1 MVEWRRNLTG
11 CTEGGGFINRAEP
24 ENWCVHSFEGGFAT
38 CGSYVDVTAG
48 LLEENETSIRDVR
61 ACVACAALPDGH
73 TMVVL
78 QWARAI
84 HRCHLVSSMA
94 LNYMMPNDVFNG
106 FKRDYHAQDNWLT
119 IDGLISLIGVCC
131 GKPEVRPLDYRKIDL
146 AHISYNPHIFHSDV
160 YKKRGFLRC
169 DEISLGREG
178 ARWYDAGETVYDVG
192 AVLATELNDGETA
205 ALTASC
211 AVPEIDGG
219 RNIRALIVCGQDG
232 KRYLIAANF
241 SDEDQRFTAAGRT
254 LALDAL
260 DVRVLALD

>member
-1 MVEWRRNLTG
+1 
-11 CTEGGGFINRAEP
+11 
-24 ENWCVHSFEGGFAT
+24 
-38 CGSYVDVTAG
+38 
-48 LLEENETSIRDVR
+48 
-61 ACVACAALPDGH
+61 
-73 TMVVL
+73 MVVL

-119 IDGLISLIGVCC
+119 IDGLISLIGVCG
-131 GKPEVRPLDYRKIDL
+131 GKPEVRSLDYRKIDL

-205 ALTASC
+205 ALAASC